1 MKTIIKK
8 ILKEVHKVSTD
19 ESVELYRDDDF
30 ILTIPLTH
38 SASRKYG
45 SDTKW
50 CTTKRDCDKDFNKH
64 IKLGVLGYI
73 VIRNKEIKEIAK

>member
-50 CTTKRDCDKDFNKH
+50 CTTKRDCDKDFINH
-64 IKLGVLGYI
+64 LKLTS
-73 VIRNKEIKEIAK
+73 